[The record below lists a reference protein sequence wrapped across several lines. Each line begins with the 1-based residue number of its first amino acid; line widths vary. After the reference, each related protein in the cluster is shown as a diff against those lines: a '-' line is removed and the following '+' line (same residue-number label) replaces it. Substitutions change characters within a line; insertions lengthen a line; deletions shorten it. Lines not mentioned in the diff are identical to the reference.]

1 MKKLNKI
8 NLPLG
13 IILIVLG
20 IARVFSLFNNFNQNE
35 LIISVLCITLGVK
48 QLENYYMYKKLMI
61 LLKRINYKK

>member
-1 MKKLNKI
+1 MKKSNKI

-13 IILIVLG
+13 IILIILG
-20 IARVFSLFNNFNQNE
+20 VIRILQLFNNFNQNE

>member
-1 MKKLNKI
+1 MKKSNKI

-13 IILIVLG
+13 IILIILG